1 MSRPTFRVLPALL
14 VLSAVACAGPTAP
27 VPARPQLIAPTSGA
41 SFDDVAPDTTC
52 RSGYI
57 NAQGRTC

>member
-1 MSRPTFRVLPALL
+1 MSRPTFRVLSALL
-14 VLSAVACAGPTAP
+14 VLSAVACTNPTAP
-27 VPARPQLIAPTSGA
+27 APARTRLIAPTSNA
-41 SFDDVAPDTTC
+41 SFDEVSPDTTC